1 MSYINKDEQLLLKIK
16 KYKNKLVKVYDIIE
30 MQSDEEIDDGL
41 DGLAL
46 AQCLTNLYELALRL
60 ESEDISNCLSILTS
74 KKIQKTRNIASHDY
88 DAINWA
94 FVKLNCKSIL
104 ESLTDDIIEKCFKIA
119 EEEKNKVKDYTLSE
133 SELFKKKQ

>member
-30 MQSDEEIDDGL
+30 MQSDEEID

-94 FVKLNCKSIL
+94 FVKLNCKS
-104 ESLTDDIIEKCFKIA
+104 F
-119 EEEKNKVKDYTLSE
+119 
-133 SELFKKKQ
+133 